1 MHRRTSGFTKNLN
14 QQSHMEHENLDIESI
29 TEARRKA
36 IEASIRTISIQELKS
51 LGGELFPFFDNPWR
65 ERFFEFIEQNKGHTF
80 YYARAKERIEV
91 VYCHAKEKGMWFV
104 RGNGMG
110 LVQERWLKILKEIVD
125 QRRSR

>member
-1 MHRRTSGFTKNLN
+1 
-14 QQSHMEHENLDIESI
+14 MEHENLDIESI
-29 TEARRKA
+29 TNTRRKA
-36 IEASIRTISIQELKS
+36 IEASIRMTSTQELKS
-51 LGGELFPFFDNPWR
+51 LGEELFPIVSNPWR
-65 ERFFEFIEQNKGHTF
+65 EVFLEFIEENKGSTF